1 MRKYI
6 IFKAEKG
13 EVKKYLQ
20 AAKAKRGECFYRI
33 CNAGSIKNLTSILA
47 EFYDSSDRDIPEPG
61 YRLTESVVVP
71 EAADPNHPNRSTHFR
86 DNGWEV
92 TRTVEYKT
100 EEDSEFDSVCIC
112 YCAYRPLENPQLKE
126 FHILE

>member
-1 MRKYI
+1 MRRYI
-6 IFKAEKG
+6 IFKAEQG

-20 AAKAKRGECFYRI
+20 AAKVKRGECFYRI
-33 CNAGSIKNLTSILA
+33 CNAGNVKNLTAILA
-47 EFYDSSDRDIPEPG
+47 EFYDSSNKGIPEPG
-61 YRLTESVVVP
+61 YRLTESVVIAE
-71 EAADPNHPNRSTHFR
+71 EADINRPNRSTHFR

-92 TRTVEYKT
+92 TRSVEYKA

-112 YCAYRPLENPQLKE
+112 YCAYRPLENPQLKK

>member
-6 IFKAEKG
+6 IFKAESG

-20 AAKAKRGECFYRI
+20 AVKAKRGECFYRI
-33 CNAGSIKNLTSILA
+33 CNSGSVKNLTSILA
-47 EFYDSSDRDIPEPG
+47 EFYDSSDRDIPERG

-71 EAADPNHPNRSTHFR
+71 EAADPNRPNRSTHFR

-100 EEDSEFDSVCIC
+100 EEESEFDSICIC
-112 YCAYRPLENPQLKE
+112 YCAYRPIENPQLKE

>member
-1 MRKYI
+1 MRRYI
-6 IFKAEKG
+6 IFKAEAG

-20 AAKAKRGECFYRI
+20 ATEVKRGECFYRI
-33 CNAGSIKNLTSILA
+33 GNAGSAKNLTAILA
-47 EFYDSSDRDIPEPG
+47 EFYDSSNRGVPEPG
-61 YRLTESVVVP
+61 YRLTESVVVA
-71 EAADPNHPNRSTHFR
+71 EAADPNRPNRSTHFR

-92 TRTVEYKT
+92 TRSVEYKT
-100 EEDSEFDSVCIC
+100 EENSEFNSVCIC